1 MENKI
6 TGMTS
11 RIEAREEAVG
21 KREKKAKENEVRSEQ
36 ELKDADAIL
45 YRAKQKEA
53 SIDKAISDGVEERTY
68 NIKDELQKAFDTKI
82 KEWHIVHDI
91 KFYGMLMFLI
101 LFCTAHAVI
110 YNESYT
116 EHLGSVLAVIKNIFV
131 SIGKCI
137 WIFASTIGKIGNLI
151 PDETASN
158 IVSCLVTIVVI
169 IGIAYLI
176 IRFLFYKLFGKLLKY
191 WQKIKLWDS
200 ITLQVA
206 AILVGVATIVPA
218 SFNIIGVS
226 LLVFIGYIVL
236 RSFLSMD
243 DYETKRSIMQGVVT
257 ALIIFAVT
265 VSGTVY
271 FVWFFANLFE

>member
-1 MENKI
+1 MF
-6 TGMTS
+6 
-11 RIEAREEAVG
+11 
-21 KREKKAKENEVRSEQ
+21 
-36 ELKDADAIL
+36 
-45 YRAKQKEA
+45 
-53 SIDKAISDGVEERTY
+53 
-68 NIKDELQKAFDTKI
+68 LQRVPFLCAFDTKI